1 MKKTRERIDKYLMT
15 NYPAIWRSHLHMTI
29 TDPLVLTL
37 FFAVLLLKVFIAILD
52 QNMLLLIA
60 QYAMPLYEIPL
71 LSIALGLA
79 VILILSITNLKNELF
94 INNRQRYFHLKSH
107 TQSEYLT
114 ENISFLIRGLI
125 IVFLSAL
132 PLLCSYSA
140 LNRFSKSNPA
150 MLNNKDELNKG
161 KAVIAYHKLEQK
173 FGSNTPSLTDS
184 AKLKDNNLT
193 SLNNPII
200 LRDSLKRLAD
210 KYNISPSD
218 ITSEKGD
225 SLKKLYLN
233 SLSILD
239 KLNKSN
245 TETNRSSYRKKHNN
259 YLNANDLAIHYKGN
273 FFYLLLLISSSFS
286 FFILGALRVF
296 NDENFLIL
304 AMFMLILLVPTFAL
318 DFPYNNMYNLL
329 LCLAVVFCLFSN
341 NHQAFGFAY
350 CVVHLLILNVYVSAI
365 WPLRMEESAS
375 ASFYTRILGISS
387 PFLSLAIFAILRGKL
402 YDVMYSPSQRSS
414 I

>member
-1 MKKTRERIDKYLMT
+1 MKKTRERIDQYLMT

-37 FFAVLLLKVFIAILD
+37 FFAVLLLKVFIAIID
-52 QNMLLLIA
+52 QNILLLIA
-60 QYAMPLYEIPL
+60 QYAMPLFEIPL
-71 LSIALGLA
+71 LSIVLGLA
-79 VILILSITNLKNELF
+79 VTLILSISNLKNELF
-94 INNRQRYFHLKSH
+94 INNRQKYFHLKSH

-114 ENISFLIRGLI
+114 ENMSFLIRGLI
-125 IVFLSAL
+125 IVFLSTL

-140 LNRFSKSNPA
+140 LNRFSKNNPA
-150 MLNNKDELNKG
+150 MLNNNGELNKG
-161 KAVIAYHKLEQK
+161 KAVIAYHKLEQQ
-173 FGSNTPSLTDS
+173 FGGSNTSSPIDS
-184 AKLKDNNLT
+184 AKLNDDTLT

-200 LRDSLKRLAD
+200 LRDSLKRLAN
-210 KYNISPSD
+210 KYNLSPSD
-218 ITSEKGD
+218 ITSKKGD
-225 SLKKLYLN
+225 SLKKLYLH

-239 KLNKSN
+239 QLNKNN

-259 YLNANDLAIHYKGN
+259 YLKANDLAIHYNGN
-273 FFYLLLLISSSFS
+273 FFYLLLLVSSSFS

-296 NDENFLIL
+296 NDENFLIS
-304 AMFMLILLVPTFAL
+304 AMFMLLLLVPTFAL
-318 DFPYNNMYNLL
+318 DFPYNNMYSLL

-375 ASFYTRILGISS
+375 ASFYTRILGILS

-402 YDVMYSPSQRSS
+402 YDVMYSPS
-414 I
+414 